1 MECDPTLP
9 IQPATARP
17 LLVIEEESVWKP
29 DIIKDVKEAFEEP
42 RKRKGDVINA
52 MATERYLLIKDGQQE
67 LANFLYRKMD
77 LIKKHVKQADEII
90 FDQEKG
96 LDSVRAFIEERFIM
110 HFGPD
115 MDGSMRKWTEEEEEE
130 QQFLI
135 DNSLFILKVI
145 LRMNNLDPD
154 DYKSEFGNFHAMAK
168 SKIIFR
174 QTEIRDKELDE
185 MKRRLEMARIQ
196 AREDRL
202 ERIRDGEVSS
212 DDDLYEEDG
221 EVVDEERSAEY
232 EQQLI
237 AHMQKLHI
245 EVEPDR

>member
-17 LLVIEEESVWKP
+17 LLVIEDESVWKRC
-29 DIIKDVKEAFEEP
+29 IYQGCGKESVRTVMRSLE
-42 RKRKGDVINA
+42 GDVINA

-135 DNSLFILKVI
+135 DKFPVHTQGHPAN
-145 LRMNNLDPD
+145 
-154 DYKSEFGNFHAMAK
+154 EQFG
-168 SKIIFR
+168 SG
-174 QTEIRDKELDE
+174 
-185 MKRRLEMARIQ
+185 RL
-196 AREDRL
+196 
-202 ERIRDGEVSS
+202 
-212 DDDLYEEDG
+212 
-221 EVVDEERSAEY
+221 
-232 EQQLI
+232 
-237 AHMQKLHI
+237 
-245 EVEPDR
+245 